1 MITNIPIPIPRFW
14 VKFVIVKLS
23 IPKNKI
29 LIAHEV
35 YMTSEIEE
43 MLHNLCELYNVA
55 LEIDVFYDGATL
67 VDYIEM
73 GTNYDIIYLD
83 IEMKQNGVEAARRIR
98 KMDTN
103 VLIIYVTSHESFA
116 KEVFEVSA
124 YRFITKPIDKKIF
137 EKYFLSAI
145 ETVRSVPV
153 YYRYS
158 ILLLLIPIGSMY
170 VVYNLFILSGTSKD
184 QMHISLI
191 GLGIMLLIN
200 VIIFRVILKLSEE
213 SELRRENTVYA
224 QQLELCNNHMTEKE
238 SVMLEFRN
246 ARHDMK
252 HHFIVMM
259 KMIEMKEFSDLS
271 EYLSK
276 LIQENKYEKL
286 GVSRTD
292 NIVIDALI
300 NAKYIY
306 AEKNGIHF
314 DIQINVPIQLPF
326 ENADISIL
334 LGNILDN
341 AFEASIQLPVNKRN
355 VELIMRLDNNM
366 LIVVSKNQ
374 YCGILIKDKNGR
386 LATTKGDAQNHGI
399 GLKSVYRI
407 TNKYHGSVVID
418 DSDNMFIIKILLCNI

>member
-1 MITNIPIPIPRFW
+1 MD
-14 VKFVIVKLS
+14 S
-23 IPKNKI
+23 IK
-29 LIAHEV
+29 
-35 YMTSEIEE
+35 
-43 MLHNLCELYNVA
+43 
-55 LEIDVFYDGATL
+55 
-67 VDYIEM
+67 
-73 GTNYDIIYLD
+73 DIIVTELFD
-83 IEMKQNGVEAARRIR
+83 IV
-98 KMDTN
+98 
-103 VLIIYVTSHESFA
+103 
-116 KEVFEVSA
+116 
-124 YRFITKPIDKKIF
+124 
-137 EKYFLSAI
+137 LSAI
-145 ETVRSVPV
+145 ILKIYFRTFFIEKKVKRVRLYFPWIMYIGWQMILMLGIDLPV
-153 YYRYS
+153 YCKMLISTVLITIICLSAYIGSFGLKLIFSLLICGIWTMMEFIVGCFSILLSVYYTVPQIVGVIISKLLAMLLIILVQYVFKNENIQNLSNEYS